1 MSDSSSQVKAESQSR
16 GQSEGYMYHVP
27 YWTSSTNRFLV
38 HCIASLTH
46 AAMHLVAL
54 IAAFVGW
61 SAFDMPVPGTSKC
74 ACSCHAFLAP
84 TSPLI
89 ITPSPLA
96 IGNKQQHNEGSNNSR
111 IIRPRQAAMSL
122 NAHGIL
128 EVAASNLLLSA
139 SGSDPMAQSPP
150 LPSAEALSP
159 ATNVAVFVVGL
170 IPFAWATVEFWRRIA
185 VGATFGTGKDSV
197 VIPRPQDVLLD
208 GDGNPLI
215 TIGEDANPASSR
227 GRQVLGKDALVVA
240 YLLFGIAAAAVGLS
254 VYGVLT
260 APPMP

>member
-1 MSDSSSQVKAESQSR
+1 
-16 GQSEGYMYHVP
+16 
-27 YWTSSTNRFLV
+27 
-38 HCIASLTH
+38 
-46 AAMHLVAL
+46 MHLVAS

-61 SAFDMPVPGTSKC
+61 AAFDVLAPGTC

-84 TSPLI
+84 APLI

-96 IGNKQQHNEGSNNSR
+96 IGNQQHHNAGPNYQR
-111 IIRPRQAAMSL
+111 MRPRGDISL
-122 NAHGIL
+122 NAHEML

-139 SGSDPMAQSPP
+139 SGPDGVVAQSP
-150 LPSAEALSP
+150 PSAEALSP

-170 IPFAWATVEFWRRIA
+170 IPFLWATVEFWRRIA

-208 GDGNPLI
+208 DDGNPLI
-215 TIGEDANPASSR
+215 TIGEDANPTSSR

-240 YLLFGIAAAAVGLS
+240 YLLFGIAAAAVGIALYS
-254 VYGVLT
+254 VVT

>member
-1 MSDSSSQVKAESQSR
+1 
-16 GQSEGYMYHVP
+16 
-27 YWTSSTNRFLV
+27 
-38 HCIASLTH
+38 
-46 AAMHLVAL
+46 
-54 IAAFVGW
+54 
-61 SAFDMPVPGTSKC
+61 
-74 ACSCHAFLAP
+74 
-84 TSPLI
+84 
-89 ITPSPLA
+89 
-96 IGNKQQHNEGSNNSR
+96 
-111 IIRPRQAAMSL
+111 MSL

-128 EVAASNLLLSA
+128 EVAASSLLLSV
-139 SGSDPMAQSPP
+139 SGPDAVAQSPP
-150 LPSAEALSP
+150 LPPSAEALSP

-208 GDGNPLI
+208 DDGNPLI

-240 YLLFGIAAAAVGLS
+240 YLLFGIAAAAVGIS
-254 VYGVLT
+254 VMIVVT

>member
-1 MSDSSSQVKAESQSR
+1 
-16 GQSEGYMYHVP
+16 
-27 YWTSSTNRFLV
+27 
-38 HCIASLTH
+38 
-46 AAMHLVAL
+46 MHLVAL

-61 SAFDMPVPGTSKC
+61 AAFDMPVPGTSKC

-84 TSPLI
+84 TTPL
-89 ITPSPLA
+89 TNAPSPLA
-96 IGNKQQHNEGSNNSR
+96 IGNKRHDEGSNNRR
-111 IIRPRQAAMSL
+111 IIRPWQEAMSL

-150 LPSAEALSP
+150 LPLPAPSAEALSP

-208 GDGNPLI
+208 DDGNPLI
-215 TIGEDANPASSR
+215 TIGEDANPSSSR

-240 YLLFGIAAAAVGLS
+240 YLLFGIAAAAVGVAVYS
-254 VYGVLT
+254 VVT

>member
-1 MSDSSSQVKAESQSR
+1 
-16 GQSEGYMYHVP
+16 
-27 YWTSSTNRFLV
+27 
-38 HCIASLTH
+38 
-46 AAMHLVAL
+46 
-54 IAAFVGW
+54 
-61 SAFDMPVPGTSKC
+61 
-74 ACSCHAFLAP
+74 
-84 TSPLI
+84 
-89 ITPSPLA
+89 
-96 IGNKQQHNEGSNNSR
+96 
-111 IIRPRQAAMSL
+111 MSL

-150 LPSAEALSP
+150 LPLPAPSAEALSP

-208 GDGNPLI
+208 DDGNPLI
-215 TIGEDANPASSR
+215 TIGEDANPSSSR

-240 YLLFGIAAAAVGLS
+240 YLLFGIAAAAVGIAVYS
-254 VYGVLT
+254 VVT